1 MSLHSGQSFV
11 EGPGRRGPAG
21 AERQLDAFKDL
32 RLQLKVLSVIQCKN
46 ESKLPYKKCTTRL
59 RNPSFPPA
67 KFIGSKNLHFIRNL
81 KKSEKCLS

>member
-1 MSLHSGQSFV
+1 LLRDPEGDGQ
-11 EGPGRRGPAG
+11 EQKDT
-21 AERQLDAFKDL
+21 QLDAFKE
-32 RLQLKVLSVIQCKN
+32 LQLKVLSVIQCTN

-81 KKSEKCLS
+81 KNV